1 MKIIKYFFEAL
12 IVYFFF
18 ILIRIIGINFG
29 RKISSKLFLFFGRYI
44 KSEEII
50 NKNISYVFKDI
61 SDNDKKKIIKS
72 MWKNYGF
79 TFAEYIYL
87 KKFRENSF
95 ENSHIEIIGREILDD
110 IIKSKKQ
117 VIFVSC
123 HFANFEIMSMELEK
137 YNINLAAIYRPL
149 NNYFLNPFMVYL
161 RKNYICKNQIEKGLK
176 GSRKV
181 IDHMSKKHSIAL
193 MVDQRLGE
201 SERFEFFGKPA
212 HTTTLPAQLSLRFK
226 CNIIP
231 IYLER
236 INEDKFKMEIYKPI
250 EFNDMRNDK
259 NFRNETTLKIN
270 KIMEDMIKKNP
281 HQWIWTHD
289 RWK

>member
-1 MKIIKYFFEAL
+1 MVL
-12 IVYFFF
+12 I
-18 ILIRIIGINFG
+18 LEE
-29 RKISSKLFLFFGRYI
+29 KFLQ
-44 KSEEII
+44 EII

>member
-1 MKIIKYFFEAL
+1 
-12 IVYFFF
+12 
-18 ILIRIIGINFG
+18 
-29 RKISSKLFLFFGRYI
+29 
-44 KSEEII
+44 
-50 NKNISYVFKDI
+50 
-61 SDNDKKKIIKS
+61 

-236 INEDKFKMEIYKPI
+236 INEDKFKI
-250 EFNDMRNDK
+250 
-259 NFRNETTLKIN
+259 L
-270 KIMEDMIKKNP
+270 
-281 HQWIWTHD
+281 
-289 RWK
+289 

>member
-289 RWK
+289 RLK